1 MSISSVNYSSPLDPG
16 MYQPSVGQPVQDLK
30 ALQSA
35 LSSGNI
41 SDAQQ
46 AFTAFQNDLLG
57 TSPTLM
63 NTSPPTQSNQ
73 ISTDMDSLSKAL
85 QSNDI
90 SGAQQAFANLK
101 HDLRTTWHPHHHG
114 QHSGDLAGES
124 VTAADSSN
132 TGASLQSDDG
142 SILNLQA

>member
-1 MSISSVNYSSPLDPG
+1 
-16 MYQPSVGQPVQDLK
+16 MYQPNVGQPVQDLK

-46 AFTAFQNDLLG
+46 AFAAFQNDLLS

-90 SGAQQAFANLK
+90 SSAQQAFANLK

-114 QHSGDLAGES
+114 QHHGDATGET
-124 VTAADSSN
+124 VAAADSST
-132 TGASLQSDDG
+132 TGASQQSADG
-142 SILNLQA
+142 GTLNLQA